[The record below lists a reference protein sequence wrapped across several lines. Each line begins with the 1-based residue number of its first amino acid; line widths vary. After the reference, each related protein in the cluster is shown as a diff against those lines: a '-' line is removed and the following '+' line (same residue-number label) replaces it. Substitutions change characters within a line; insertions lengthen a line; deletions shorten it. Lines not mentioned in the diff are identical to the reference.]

1 MCCTSHRQ
9 SHRRDCWQVVGDHAH
24 DDSDDV
30 GDDGYNDDNVDNNN
44 NDNDDNDS
52 CSDTNNCQCHNVNNN
67 CFDTN
72 NRQQHNVD
80 NCVDNKLDFNRFVIL
95 LSVKRFLSN
104 VGFFLLV
111 LLVLDTSTTEGVKK
125 DDNSGEFRN
134 EKFFQNLK
142 VNICF
147 VWKKAILYGGIVG
160 GAVLLILIV
169 IAVVCVLRRRGH
181 GGGGDASEQNNNKG
195 SRKWLTFIIQTFSI
209 N

>member
-1 MCCTSHRQ
+1 M
-9 SHRRDCWQVVGDHAH
+9 CWQDVGNHAHDDRDDVGDDEYDD

-30 GDDGYNDDNVDNNN
+30 GDDIIIN
-44 NDNDDNDS
+44 NDDNDS
-52 CSDTNNCQCHNVNNN
+52 CFDTNNCQCHNVNNN
-67 CFDTN
+67 CFDANNCQQHNVSNKCSDIN

-169 IAVVCVLRRRGH
+169 IAVVVFVLRRRGH

-195 SRKWLTFIIQTFSI
+195 SSKWLTL
-209 N
+209 